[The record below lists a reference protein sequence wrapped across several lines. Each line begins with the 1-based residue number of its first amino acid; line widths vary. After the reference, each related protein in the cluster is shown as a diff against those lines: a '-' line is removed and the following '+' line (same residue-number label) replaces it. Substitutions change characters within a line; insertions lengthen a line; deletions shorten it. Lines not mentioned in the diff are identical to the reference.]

1 MQRRHGLRRNLIY
14 KLRVALINR
23 HIMKVSKL
31 IGGILLIVGTSIG
44 GGMLALPVALATVGV
59 TNSIIFLFLCWLIM
73 TLGALLILEIN
84 LFFPPGSNIIT
95 MAKGTLGLPG
105 QIIAWVS
112 CLFLL
117 YTLLAAYISG
127 GSDMLD
133 SLLSQAHISA
143 PSWLT
148 SIIFTGLFGA
158 IIYSGIRTVDYLN
171 RSLMFGK
178 LGIYILLVLIIS
190 PHVKATNLSNGS
202 LVAITGSLMV
212 LITSFGFAS
221 IVPSLRFYFAED
233 ISGLRRAIII
243 GSLIPLIC
251 YIIWLV
257 IIMGTIERH
266 GQNGLISLMS
276 SEHATSGLTAAL
288 WHSVNNRWIHGF
300 FEFFASIC
308 MLTAFLGVSL
318 GLFDF
323 LADGLKLKKR
333 GGQGAM
339 VCGLTF
345 LPPLIIVLINP
356 GIYLHA
362 LSYAGICCV
371 LFLLLLP
378 VTMAWR
384 GRKILA
390 IPKDTIIVPGGN
402 LGLFLMGCVGII
414 ILGIAI
420 FGS

>member
-1 MQRRHGLRRNLIY
+1 MG
-14 KLRVALINR
+14 
-23 HIMKVSKL
+23 VSKL
-31 IGGILLIVGTSIG
+31 IGGVLLIVGTSIG

-84 LFFPPGSNIIT
+84 LSFPSGSNIVT

-105 QIIAWVS
+105 QIIAWIT

-127 GSDMLD
+127 GSDMLN
-133 SLLSQAHISA
+133 SLLSQANFNL
-143 PSWLT
+143 PSWAA
-148 SIIFTGLFGA
+148 SIIFTGLFGSV
-158 IIYSGIRTVDYLN
+158 IYIGIRAVDYLN

-178 LGIYILLVLIIS
+178 LGIYVLLVLIIS
-190 PHVKATNLSNGS
+190 PHVKVANLSNGS
-202 LVAITGSLMV
+202 LTAITGSLMV

-221 IVPSLRFYFAED
+221 IVPSLRSYFAED
-233 ISGLRRAIII
+233 VHLLRRAIIL
-243 GSLIPLIC
+243 GSLVPLLC
-251 YIIWLV
+251 YIVWLIV
-257 IIMGTIERH
+257 IMGTVERH
-266 GQNGLISLMS
+266 GDNGLIALMN

-288 WHSVNNRWIHGF
+288 GNSVHNALIHGF

-323 LADGLKLKKR
+323 IADGFKLKKR
-333 GGQGAM
+333 GRQGAL
-339 VCGLTF
+339 VFSLTF

-356 GIYLHA
+356 GVYLHA

-378 VTMAWR
+378 IMMAWR
-384 GRKILA
+384 GRKIIA
-390 IPKDTIIVPGGN
+390 RDKHIVIVPGGQ
-402 LGLFLMGCVGII
+402 LGLFLMGCVGIV
-414 ILGIAI
+414 ILGISI
-420 FGS
+420 FMK